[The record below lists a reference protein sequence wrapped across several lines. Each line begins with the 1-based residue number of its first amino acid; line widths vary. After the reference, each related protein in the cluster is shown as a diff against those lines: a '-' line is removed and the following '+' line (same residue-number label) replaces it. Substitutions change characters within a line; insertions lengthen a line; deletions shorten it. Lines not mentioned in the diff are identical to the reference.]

1 MKTARRLLLS
11 LLYLAA
17 ALLLP
22 ACSEPTEGE
31 APREEALLGVLTVHA
46 GNQLQRDI
54 LPQLADLYDITLE
67 DAEAAASAVRDSSLI
82 APDLQ
87 GPRRLEGI
95 LRPGE
100 YEVPEGL
107 PLETLFESFLEEAE
121 LRYQR
126 LFKTVEN
133 PNSLSP
139 YQVLILASI
148 IEAECLGGE
157 FHKETAAVF
166 LNRLEAGMK
175 LQSCVTAEYALGY
188 ARPYLTGEDV
198 SLSSPWNTY
207 YAQGLPP
214 SPICVAG
221 EESLSAAMG
230 VSQDPALLYFYYDYL
245 LGEMFFFSDYLEFQE
260 AGASS
265 RDAFLKKSP
274 VGLRD
279 KISKDDLYRP

>member
-1 MKTARRLLLS
+1 MKAGQGRVLS
-11 LLYLAA
+11 LLFLTA

-22 ACSEPTEGE
+22 ACSGQPEEE
-31 APREEALLGVLTVHA
+31 APLEKALRGVLTVRA

-54 LPQLADLYDITLE
+54 LPQLAEIYGISLQE
-67 DAEAAASAVRDSSLI
+67 AEAAASAVGDSSLI
-82 APDLQ
+82 APGLQ

-100 YEVPEGL
+100 YEIPEGL
-107 PLETLFESFLEEAE
+107 PLEALLKSFLEEAE

-126 LFKTVEN
+126 LLKTVVN
-133 PNSLSP
+133 PNALSP

-166 LNRLEAGMK
+166 LNRLASGMK

-198 SLSSPWNTY
+198 SLPSPWNTY

-221 EESLSAAMG
+221 EESLAAAMG
-230 VSQDPALLYFYYDYL
+230 ASQDPALLYFYYDYL
-245 LGEMFFFSDYLEFQE
+245 QGEMFFFSDYLKFQE
-260 AGASS
+260 AGAKS
-265 RDAFLKKSP
+265 REAFLKESP
-274 VGLRD
+274 VGLREQ
-279 KISKDDLYRP
+279 ISKDSLYRR